1 MESLGD
7 NDLKYESAFIFYV
20 NIGLHFFIHM
30 TKGRTY
36 ASKILE
42 GENPISYAEFLK
54 LQKIRDILMKSKERY
69 ELLKD
74 DTDLPY
80 ESAGYY
86 IDCMLDECSFMMMIY
101 LSKPIAI
108 QDLCLHMDFRDA
120 VNKDDYNKLFLP
132 EVPPEDRQDIIEF
145 QKTSDE
151 RISLFYGQILV
162 NIEMG
167 YWCT

>member
-1 MESLGD
+1 M
-7 NDLKYESAFIFYV
+7 KYESAFIFYV
-20 NIGLHFFIHM
+20 NLGLHFFIHM

-42 GENPISYAEFLK
+42 GTNPITYADFKK
-54 LQKIRDILMKSKERY
+54 LQKIRDLLLQGKDRY

-74 DTDLPY
+74 NTDLPY
-80 ESAGYY
+80 ESAGHY
-86 IDCMLDECSFMMMIY
+86 IDCMLDECSLIIRMY

-120 VNKDDYNKLFLP
+120 VRKEDYNKLFLP
-132 EVPPEDRQDIIEF
+132 EVPPEDRKDILDF
-145 QKTSDE
+145 QMTEDDRLE
-151 RISLFYGQILV
+151 LFYGQILV

-167 YWCT
+167 Y